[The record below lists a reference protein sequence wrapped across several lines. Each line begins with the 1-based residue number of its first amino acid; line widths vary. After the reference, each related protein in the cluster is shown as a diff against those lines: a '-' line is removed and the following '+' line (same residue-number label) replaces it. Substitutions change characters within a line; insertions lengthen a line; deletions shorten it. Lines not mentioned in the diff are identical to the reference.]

1 MWKRLNHPNLVPT
14 LGAGPDI
21 AELCVVSPWLS
32 DGHLLQYVKNYP
44 GVNRV
49 AIVRIYFFI
58 PANLLNST
66 PTRRSGLQMGFPIFT
81 TMMPFTGT

>member
-21 AELCVVSPWLS
+21 AELSVVSPWMS
-32 DGHLLQYVKNYP
+32 DGHLLQYVNKYP

-49 AIVRIYFFI
+49 AIVRIYVLH
-58 PANLLNST
+58 ANKFLNST
-66 PTRRSGLQMGFPIFT
+66 SIRRPGLQMGFPIFIT
-81 TMMPFTGT
+81 IT